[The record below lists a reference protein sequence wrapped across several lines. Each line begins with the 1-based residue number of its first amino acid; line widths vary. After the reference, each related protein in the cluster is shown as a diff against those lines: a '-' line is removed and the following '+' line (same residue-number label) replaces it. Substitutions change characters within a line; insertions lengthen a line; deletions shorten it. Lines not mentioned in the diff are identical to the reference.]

1 MSSSTFVTQL
11 LFSDSSHPRVM
22 LKIILDPVMPWETA
36 NLTRTAKLQPAFIHS
51 SCLSLV
57 LIPTCQV
64 DLDVQALYS
73 LASVQGQKIKNAS
86 QRSIFFDKIWHLSLI
101 AGNILLNPQRRIMKT
116 HGIQQGSFRKV
127 TPVIPEPGD
136 HSSSC

>member
-11 LFSDSSHPRVM
+11 LFSDSSHPHVM
-22 LKIILDPVMPWETA
+22 LKIILDPVMPWKIA

-57 LIPTCQV
+57 LISTCQV

-73 LASVQGQKIKNAS
+73 FASVQGQKNKKCITTQHLFCQDLAPSFNSRDHPSHSPEKNN
-86 QRSIFFDKIWHLSLI
+86 Q
-101 AGNILLNPQRRIMKT
+101 NPWYPARFLQE
-116 HGIQQGSFRKV
+116 SN
-127 TPVIPEPGD
+127 P
-136 HSSSC
+136 SSP